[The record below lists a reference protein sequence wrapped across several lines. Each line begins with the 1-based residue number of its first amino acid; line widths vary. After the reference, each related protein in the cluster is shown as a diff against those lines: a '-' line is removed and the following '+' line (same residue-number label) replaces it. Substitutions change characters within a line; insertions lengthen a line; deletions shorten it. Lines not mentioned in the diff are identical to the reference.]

1 MKKNCHTDAL
11 LPLELPKSGKTASAS
26 LDVNL
31 QSEVAAGCSAYHL
44 HVQAERSSRTAGCSA
59 YPTNPPDLV
68 ENLSEEVKE
77 NCKAELQPQG
87 RYGVISLFDGVSSV
101 VPLLEKKLGCVAA
114 ILAENDNRIR
124 SLVCAEFGYRSD
136 EEWCYVIDDSAVLYL
151 RDVHSLVANG
161 CRVLQT
167 TLKMFPDCKWIVS
180 GSPCQDLTLAGT
192 MKGALRLTGLSSR
205 LFFILLS

>member
-1 MKKNCHTDAL
+1 MLKEASKVLAPNLSQAVTSVVKSSKILKVIDATKSDHRHEISEDVLVPSKKREVREGENCHTDAP
-11 LPLELPKSGKTASAS
+11 LPLELPKSRKTAPAS

-68 ENLSEEVKE
+68 EKSSEEVKE

-101 VPLLEKKLGCVAA
+101 VP
-114 ILAENDNRIR
+114 
-124 SLVCAEFGYRSD
+124 S
-136 EEWCYVIDDSAVLYL
+136 
-151 RDVHSLVANG
+151 
-161 CRVLQT
+161 T
-167 TLKMFPDCKWIVS
+167 
-180 GSPCQDLTLAGT
+180 
-192 MKGALRLTGLSSR
+192 
-205 LFFILLS
+205 